1 MLFLALGLVFSK
13 YEALSREYLS
23 PLECGFNR
31 IKETRSP
38 VSLRFFIFAVVFV
51 IFDVELVLVLTIVFS
66 PSFNLEA
73 LWGFSLVVFLLR
85 VGLYLEWNN
94 KAFDWVS

>member
-1 MLFLALGLVFSK
+1 
-13 YEALSREYLS
+13 
-23 PLECGFNR
+23 
-31 IKETRSP
+31 
-38 VSLRFFIFAVVFV
+38 
-51 IFDVELVLVLTIVFS
+51 
-66 PSFNLEA
+66 LEA